1 MPTIPYKDSKGTR
14 LPGVTTVI
22 SNLGWS
28 TNQLMYWAWDQ
39 GMKGLNFRDT
49 SQSACDV
56 GTLVH
61 SYIECDIHGT
71 PPPVIPPEFEDQVS
85 NAVLGWMHWRDM
97 SQFKPLRTEVSL
109 VSDKLKFG
117 GTMDLAAVIG
127 RPVLADLKS
136 SKGIYPNHKIQIAS
150 YGWLWD
156 NADLE
161 FIDGEWRPW
170 KPEYPLE
177 GLALLQVG
185 KEDGSFHYHFWH
197 ELSQAWEV
205 FQHLLAIHKLKKALS

>member
-1 MPTIPYKDSKGTR
+1 MPTIRYKNSAGKR
-14 LPGVTTVI
+14 IPGVTTVLG
-22 SNLGWS
+22 NLGWS
-28 TNQLMYWAWDQ
+28 TDALLYWAWDQ
-39 GMKGLNFRDT
+39 GIQGKNFRDT
-49 SQSACDV
+49 SQTACDI

-61 SYIECDIHGT
+61 SYVEADIHGK
-71 PPPVIPPEFEDQVS
+71 PLPPVPPEFEDQVS
-85 NAVLGWMHWRDM
+85 NAVLGWMHWKEM

-109 VSDKLKFG
+109 VSDLYDFG

-127 RPVLADLKS
+127 RPTLADLKT
-136 SKGIYPNHKIQIAS
+136 SKGVYANHKIQIAA

-156 NADLE
+156 NADRE

-197 ELSQAWEV
+197 KLTEAWEV
-205 FQHLLAIHKLKKALS
+205 FEHLLAIHKLKKLVS